1 MKLWQSLLM
10 DARTVLDRSRQL
22 APSAMERAAVERCIL
37 QVDKLLL
44 VSTAG
49 TTDYMVQD
57 RRRDP
62 PGVMLLDDS
71 SNGTASKTASA

>member
-10 DARTVLDRSRQL
+10 DARAVLDRSRQL
-22 APSAMERAAVERCIL
+22 APNPMERAAVERCIR

-49 TTDYMVQD
+49 PADYIVQD
-57 RRRDP
+57 R
-62 PGVMLLDDS
+62 S
-71 SNGTASKTASA
+71 SALRQSPAE